1 MQTLKNINDV
11 GIIHYIKN
19 KIAKMFL
26 LVGLNVSLVK
36 KNELLWLKNMDIK
49 TVIDIGANIG
59 QSAKLFHNILPDSF
73 IYSFEP
79 LDDCFLQLNSKMK
92 NVENFKSFKVALGDE
107 KGLQKMYKNDFTP
120 SSSLL
125 KMDDLHKNLF
135 PFTSHETIETIEID
149 TLDNIVTKLD
159 MKTNILLK
167 IDVQGYE
174 DKVLIGSINTL
185 KHIKVIIIEATFKEL
200 YNGQPRF
207 SDIYDI
213 LYKNGFVF
221 SGIFGD
227 ELNNPNDGTPLQA
240 DCIFINKHD
249 SNL

>member
-1 MQTLKNINDV
+1 MEM
-11 GIIHYIKN
+11 IHHIKN
-19 KIAKMFL
+19 KIAQMFL
-26 LVGLNVSLVK
+26 LLGLNVSLVK
-36 KNELLWLKNMDIK
+36 KNELLWLQNMDIK
-49 TVIDIGANIG
+49 TVIDIGANTG

-79 LDDCFLQLNSKMK
+79 LDDCFLQLNSNMK

-125 KMDDLHKNLF
+125 KMDDLHKHLF
-135 PFTSHETIETIEID
+135 PFTSQETIETIEID
-149 TLDNIVTKLD
+149 TLDNIVEKLD
-159 MKTNILLK
+159 LKTNILLK
-167 IDVQGYE
+167 IDVQGFE

-200 YNGQPRF
+200 YKGQSLF

-213 LYKNGFVF
+213 LCKNGFIL

-227 ELNNPNDGTPLQA
+227 QLKNPNDGTPLQA
-240 DCIFINKHD
+240 DCVFINKYD

>member
-1 MQTLKNINDV
+1 MELIP
-11 GIIHYIKN
+11 HIKN

-26 LVGLNVSLVK
+26 RLGLNVSLVK
-36 KNELLWLKNMDIK
+36 KNEMLWLQNMGIN
-49 TVIDIGANIG
+49 TVIDIGANTG

-92 NVENFKSFKVALGDE
+92 NVHNFKSFKIALGDK
-107 KGLQKMYKNDFTP
+107 KGLQKMHKNDSTP

-125 KMDDLHKNLF
+125 EMDDLHKKLF

-149 TLDNIVTKLD
+149 TLDNIAAKLD
-159 MKTNILLK
+159 LRTNILLK

-174 DKVLIGSINTL
+174 DKVLIGGMNTL
-185 KHIKVIIIEATFKEL
+185 KHVKVIIIEVTFKEL
-200 YNGQPRF
+200 YKGQPLF

-213 LYKNGFVF
+213 MYKNGFAL

-227 ELNNPNDGTPLQA
+227 ELKNPNDGTPLQA

-249 SNL
+249 FNL